1 MLPSLRQRDNQC
13 VKFAWAEAAVRL
25 CAVPF
30 CVADLSALDT
40 TAALSVQSLAASLH
54 IEDVLA
60 QSTSV
65 TPLLLLLLQKI
76 EAASKSSEATNVSE
90 RATFCVALL
99 VLIKARSPG
108 KTFPI
113 SCTKLLLELL
123 LRFLKEKDL
132 FTQDVC
138 CMSLCH
144 LYDTADRTS
153 ATETAVMA
161 GLAGQ
166 SVTVAEYIAQE
177 VTVALTR
184 EKRAIQPAGYTVGAT
199 ASPAASRAP
208 AATTAAATAAAP
220 AETGAVAGGGGG
232 APPPR
237 DDAHL
242 MQAAVAA
249 AAELGVGLRF
259 TSGAEEISASQAEQL
274 PQDYVVYST
283 ICKLAKVV
291 RRK

>member
-1 MLPSLRQRDNQC
+1 MKPELRQRESQC
-13 VKFAWAEAAVRL
+13 FKFAWAEAVVRL
-25 CAVPF
+25 CVLPISTT
-30 CVADLSALDT
+30 DLFACESDPVDFAE
-40 TAALSVQSLAASLH
+40 SVRKLAAKLH
-54 IEDVLA
+54 MEEAVA
-60 QSTSV
+60 QATTV
-65 TPLLLLLLQKI
+65 TPLLLHLLGGI
-76 EAASKSSEATNVSE
+76 ELSAVKTSSEPTSVSE
-90 RATFCVALL
+90 RSTYCVALL
-99 VLIKARSPG
+99 VFIKKCSPG
-108 KTFPI
+108 STFPKPI
-113 SCTKLLLELL
+113 TKMLLELL
-123 LRFLKEKDL
+123 LRFLKDKDL
-132 FTQDVC
+132 FIQDVC

-144 LYDTADRTS
+144 LYHTADRTTVS
-153 ATETAVMA
+153 ETAVMA

-184 EKRAIQPAGYTVGAT
+184 EKRAVQPAGYNVGAT
-199 ASPAASRAP
+199 SAPSRN
-208 AATTAAATAAAP
+208 TAAATTAP

-259 TSGAEEISASQAEQL
+259 ASGTEEINASPTEQL
-274 PQDYVVYST
+274 PQDYVVYSA

-291 RRK
+291 RTDVP